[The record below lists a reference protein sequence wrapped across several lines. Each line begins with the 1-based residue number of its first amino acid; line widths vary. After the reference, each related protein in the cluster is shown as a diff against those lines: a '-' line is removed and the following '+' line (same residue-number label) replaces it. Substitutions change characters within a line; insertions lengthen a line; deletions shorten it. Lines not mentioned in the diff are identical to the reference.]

1 MADIPASALL
11 GQFAEEITPAGQTVF
26 GLKAQPFADN
36 NGAALGDIPDTDRGN
51 VSITLARKAAL
62 VTECQRIGLT
72 ATGTAATLRAAL
84 QRANTRVMT
93 QIPADWARLVDTD
106 IADGLTDPSG
116 SIDVSAMTFSAALIE
131 ITPSVVSAAK

>member
-51 VSITLARKAAL
+51 VSITLTTTYGRRR
-62 VTECQRIGLT
+62 RIGKPE
-72 ATGTAATLRAAL
+72 A
-84 QRANTRVMT
+84 
-93 QIPADWARLVDTD
+93 
-106 IADGLTDPSG
+106 SG
-116 SIDVSAMTFSAALIE
+116 WSGE
-131 ITPSVVSAAK
+131 

>member
-51 VSITLARKAAL
+51 VAITLA
-62 VTECQRIGLT
+62 
-72 ATGTAATLRAAL
+72 
-84 QRANTRVMT
+84 
-93 QIPADWARLVDTD
+93 
-106 IADGLTDPSG
+106 
-116 SIDVSAMTFSAALIE
+116 
-131 ITPSVVSAAK
+131 

>member
-36 NGAALGDIPDTDRGN
+36 NGAALGDIHDTDRGN

-72 ATGTAATLRAAL
+72 ARRLADEGVGSKDGRRRVGAASEAL
-84 QRANTRVMT
+84 A
-93 QIPADWARLVDTD
+93 
-106 IADGLTDPSG
+106 
-116 SIDVSAMTFSAALIE
+116 
-131 ITPSVVSAAK
+131 

>member
-36 NGAALGDIPDTDRGN
+36 NGAALGDIHDTDRGN

-106 IADGLTDPSG
+106 IADGLVGRRRT
-116 SIDVSAMTFSAALIE
+116 
-131 ITPSVVSAAK
+131 

>member
-11 GQFAEEITPAGQTVF
+11 GQFAEEVTPAGQTVF

-36 NGAALGDIPDTDRGN
+36 NGAALGDIHDTDRGN

-93 QIPADWARLVDTD
+93 QIPADWARLIDTD
-106 IADGLTDPSG
+106 IADGLG
-116 SIDVSAMTFSAALIE
+116 E
-131 ITPSVVSAAK
+131 R